1 MNVAYAQCL
10 LGEALPSRPHH
21 WPADADPL
29 GNLQHRQAL
38 GA

>member
-21 WPADADPL
+21 WPADAD
-29 GNLQHRQAL
+29 LQHRQAL